1 MHPSVEKNLEKA
13 KSFFGKFSL
22 NQKIMLGAGTAFVI
36 ALIAIF
42 FIWVTRPNFQTLYS
56 NLSPEDANR
65 VVNILQSN
73 GTPYELANN
82 GTAVL
87 VPDNMVM
94 PLRIQIAGEGNLVGQ
109 GIGFEIF
116 DTVQMGQT
124 DFVQRINY
132 QRALQG
138 ELARTLS
145 EFPNVESARVHIVL
159 PEKSLFIEEQQEPSA
174 SVILRLKEPGKRFE
188 KKEIDAMVNLL
199 TMSVEGL
206 ESFNVSISD
215 NNGKALYAPKEEGG
229 ISNTQLDYRLRY
241 EANMERRIQELLA
254 PVLGMGKMVA
264 KVSADIDFSQ
274 RTIRREIFD
283 PEGQVVRSEQRT
295 EEQQSGRANLGA
307 DSADVNFRGDGLGN
321 SLSTQDGNREERLT
335 NYEINKEE
343 QNIVTDKGSVR
354 RLTVAVAVDGHY
366 VKNELGEYEYVARTQ
381 EELNQ
386 IKQLVANAVGIDIA
400 RGDTIEVTNMAF
412 GDTSLPKEP
421 SAVELLMEFA
431 RTMGAP
437 LLTALLIFIFI
448 MLVVRPAILTLIRPK
463 VEAGE
468 VLEGLEGLPSAEEQ
482 YALYEAQEREA
493 KEAAER
499 ARKAL
504 MGDDDDDLYGLS
516 PMATLEEVK
525 GRALQLAE
533 RNMDQTIRLMRRWMQ
548 QDNNNNNK
556 KEVRAA

>member
-1 MHPSVEKNLEKA
+1 MHPIVEKNIEKA
-13 KSFFGKFSL
+13 KNFWGKFTL
-22 NQKIMLGAGTAFVI
+22 NQKIMIGAGFAFVV
-36 ALIAIF
+36 AVLTIF
-42 FIWVTRPNFQTLYS
+42 TIWATRPNFQTLYT
-56 NLSPEDANR
+56 NLSAEDANR
-65 VVNILQSN
+65 VVNILKTN
-73 GTPYELANN
+73 NVPYELAEN
-82 GTAVL
+82 GTAVM
-87 VPDNMVM
+87 VPDSMVHS
-94 PLRIQIAGEGNLVGQ
+94 LRIQIAGEGNLVGQ

-145 EFPNVESARVHIVL
+145 EFPNVESARVHLVI

-199 TMSVEGL
+199 TMAVEGL

-229 ISNTQLDYRLRY
+229 VNDTQLDYRLRY
-241 EANMERRIQELLA
+241 EANLERRIQELLA
-254 PVLGMGKMVA
+254 PVLGMGKLIA

-283 PEGQVVRSEQRT
+283 PESQVVRSEQRT

-307 DSADVNFRGDGLGN
+307 DAADINFRGDGLGN

-343 QNIVTDKGSVR
+343 QNIITDKGSVR
-354 RLTVAVAVDGHY
+354 RLTVAVAVDGY
-366 VKNELGEYEYVARTQ
+366 YAKNELGVWEYVPRTE

-400 RGDTIEVTNMAF
+400 RGDTVEVSNMAF
-412 GDTSLPKEP
+412 GDSVVPVEP
-421 SAVELLMEFA
+421 TAVELLMEFA
-431 RTMGAP
+431 RTMGTP
-437 LLTALLIFIFI
+437 LLTALLLFVFI

-482 YALYEAQEREA
+482 YALYEAQEKEA

-499 ARKAL
+499 ARQSLSAES
-504 MGDDDDDLYGLS
+504 DAEEDLYGLS
-516 PMATLEEVK
+516 PLATLDEVK
-525 GRALQLAE
+525 GSALQLAE
-533 RNMDQTIRLMRRWMQ
+533 RNMDQTLRLMRRWMQ
-548 QDNNNNNK
+548 QDK
-556 KEVRAA
+556 KEIKAA

>member
-1 MHPSVEKNLEKA
+1 M
-13 KSFFGKFSL
+13 KSG
-22 NQKIMLGAGTAFVI
+22 NV
-36 ALIAIF
+36 
-42 FIWVTRPNFQTLYS
+42 
-56 NLSPEDANR
+56 
-65 VVNILQSN
+65 
-73 GTPYELANN
+73 PYQLAEN
-82 GTAVL
+82 GTAVM
-87 VPDNMVM
+87 VPDHMVNA
-94 PLRIQIAGEGNLVGQ
+94 LRIQIAGEGNLVGQ

-145 EFPNVESARVHIVL
+145 DFPNVESARVHLVI
-159 PEKSLFIEEQQEPSA
+159 PEKSLFIEEQQDPSA

-199 TMSVEGL
+199 TMAVEGL

-229 ISNTQLDYRLRY
+229 VNDTQLDYRLRY
-241 EANMERRIQELLA
+241 EANLERRIQELLA
-254 PVLGMGKMVA
+254 PVLGMGKLIA

-283 PEGQVVRSEQRT
+283 PESQVVRSEQRT
-295 EEQQSGRANLGA
+295 EEQQEGRANLGA
-307 DSADVNFRGDGLGN
+307 DAADINFRGDGLGN
-321 SLSTQDGNREERLT
+321 SLSTQEGNREERLT

-343 QNIVTDKGSVR
+343 QNIITDKGSVR
-354 RLTVAVAVDGHY
+354 RLTVAVAVDGY
-366 VKNELGEYEYVARTQ
+366 YAKNELGVYEYVPRTE

-386 IKQLVANAVGIDIA
+386 IRQLVANAVGIDIA
-400 RGDTIEVTNMAF
+400 RGDTVEVSNMAF
-412 GDTSLPKEP
+412 GDSSVPVEP
-421 SAVELLMEFA
+421 TALELLMEFA
-431 RTMGAP
+431 RTMGTP
-437 LLTALLIFIFI
+437 LLTALLFFVFI

-493 KEAAER
+493 KEVAER
-499 ARKAL
+499 ARQAL
-504 MGDDDDDLYGLS
+504 NGELTDEDAYGLS
-516 PMATLEEVK
+516 TDASLDEVK
-525 GRALQLAE
+525 GSALQLAE

-548 QDNNNNNK
+548 QDQ
-556 KEVRAA
+556 KEIKAA

>member
-1 MHPSVEKNLEKA
+1 MHPIAEKFLERSKN
-13 KSFFGKFSL
+13 FWGKFSL
-22 NQKIMLGAGTAFVI
+22 KQKIMIGAGTAFVI
-36 ALIAIF
+36 AVVAIF
-42 FIWVTRPNFQTLYS
+42 TIWATRPNYQLLYS
-56 NLSPEDANR
+56 NLSAEDANR
-65 VVNILQSN
+65 VVNILKSGN
-73 GTPYELANN
+73 VPYQLAEN
-82 GTAVL
+82 GTAVM
-87 VPDNMVM
+87 VPDHMVNS
-94 PLRIQIAGEGNLVGQ
+94 LRIQIAGEGNLVGQ

-138 ELARTLS
+138 EIARTLS
-145 EFPNVESARVHIVL
+145 EFPNVESARVHLVI
-159 PEKSLFIEEQQEPSA
+159 PEKSLFIEEQQDPSA

-199 TMSVEGL
+199 TMAVEGL

-229 ISNTQLDYRLRY
+229 INDTQLDYRLRY
-241 EANMERRIQELLA
+241 EANLERRIQELLA
-254 PVLGMGKMVA
+254 PVLGMGKLIA

-283 PEGQVVRSEQRT
+283 PESQVVRSEQRT
-295 EEQQSGRANLGA
+295 EEQQEGRANLGA
-307 DSADVNFRGDGLGN
+307 DAADINFRGDGLGN
-321 SLSTQDGNREERLT
+321 SLSTQEGNREERLT

-343 QNIVTDKGSVR
+343 QNIITDKGSVR
-354 RLTVAVAVDGHY
+354 RLTVAVAVDGY
-366 VKNELGEYEYVARTQ
+366 YAKNDLGVWEYVPRTE

-386 IKQLVANAVGIDIA
+386 IRQLVSNAVGIDIA
-400 RGDTIEVTNMAF
+400 RGDTVEVSNMAF
-412 GDTSLPKEP
+412 GDSSVPVEP
-421 SAVELLMEFA
+421 TAIELLMEFA
-431 RTMGAP
+431 RTMGTP
-437 LLTALLIFIFI
+437 LLTALLFFVFI

-493 KEAAER
+493 KEVAER
-499 ARKAL
+499 ARQAIN
-504 MGDDDDDLYGLS
+504 GEVSDEDVYGLS
-516 PMATLEEVK
+516 SEASLDEVK
-525 GRALQLAE
+525 GSALQLAE

-548 QDNNNNNK
+548 QDQ
-556 KEVRAA
+556 KEIKAA

>member
-1 MHPSVEKNLEKA
+1 MHPAVQKYMEKA
-13 KSFFGKFSL
+13 KNFWGKFTL
-22 NQKIMLGAGTAFVI
+22 NQKIMIGAGSAFVI
-36 ALIAIF
+36 ALLTIF
-42 FIWVTRPNFQTLYS
+42 TIWATRPNFQLLYS
-56 NLSPEDANR
+56 NLSAEDANR

-87 VPDNMVM
+87 VPDTMVM

-145 EFPNVESARVHIVL
+145 EFPNVESARVHLVI
-159 PEKSLFIEEQQEPSA
+159 PEKSLFIEEQQPPSA

-199 TMSVEGL
+199 TMAVEGL

-229 ISNTQLDYRLRY
+229 INDTQLDYRLRY
-241 EANMERRIQELLA
+241 EANLERRIQELLA
-254 PVLGMGKMVA
+254 PVLGMGKLIA

-283 PEGQVVRSEQRT
+283 PESQVVRSEQRT

-307 DSADVNFRGDGLGN
+307 DAADVNFRGDGLGN

-343 QNIVTDKGSVR
+343 QNIITDKGSVR
-354 RLTVAVAVDGHY
+354 RLTVAVAVDGY
-366 VKNELGEYEYVARTQ
+366 YAKNELGEWEYVPRTE

-400 RGDTIEVTNMAF
+400 RGDTIEVSNMAF
-412 GDTSLPKEP
+412 GDTVIPKEP

-431 RTMGAP
+431 RTMGTP
-437 LLTALLIFIFI
+437 LLTALLLFIFI

-499 ARKAL
+499 ARQAL
-504 MGDDDDDLYGLS
+504 EDDAADDDLYGLS
-516 PMATLEEVK
+516 PLASLEEVK

-548 QDNNNNNK
+548 QDQ
-556 KEVRAA
+556 KEVKAA

>member
-1 MHPSVEKNLEKA
+1 MHPAVQKYLEKA
-13 KSFFGKFSL
+13 KTFWGKFTL
-22 NQKIMLGAGTAFVI
+22 NQKIMIGAGGAFVI
-36 ALIAIF
+36 ALLTIF
-42 FIWVTRPNFQTLYS
+42 TIWATRPNFQTLYS
-56 NLSPEDANR
+56 NLSAEDANR
-65 VVNILQSN
+65 VVNILQGSN
-73 GTPYELANN
+73 VPYELANN
-82 GTAVL
+82 GTVIL

-94 PLRIQIAGEGNLVGQ
+94 PLRIRIAGEGNLVGQ

-138 ELARTLS
+138 ELARTLA
-145 EFPNVESARVHIVL
+145 EFPNVESARVHLVI

-229 ISNTQLDYRLRY
+229 INNTQLDYRLRY
-241 EANMERRIQELLA
+241 EANLERRIQELLA
-254 PVLGMGKMVA
+254 PVLGMGKLIA

-283 PEGQVVRSEQRT
+283 PESQVVRSEQRT

-307 DSADVNFRGDGLGN
+307 DAADINFRGDGLGN

-343 QNIVTDKGSVR
+343 QNIITDKGSVR
-354 RLTVAVAVDGHY
+354 RLTVAVAVDGY
-366 VKNELGEYEYVARTQ
+366 YAKNELGIWEYVPRTE

-400 RGDTIEVTNMAF
+400 RGDTIEVSNMAF
-412 GDTSLPKEP
+412 GDTDIPKEP
-421 SAVELLMEFA
+421 TAVELLMEFA
-431 RTMGAP
+431 RTMGTP
-437 LLTALLIFIFI
+437 LLTALLLFIFI

-499 ARKAL
+499 ARQAL
-504 MGDDDDDLYGLS
+504 EEDAAEDDLYGLS
-516 PMATLEEVK
+516 PLASLEEVK

-548 QDNNNNNK
+548 QDQ
-556 KEVRAA
+556 KEIKAS

>member
-1 MHPSVEKNLEKA
+1 MHPVIEKNLEKV
-13 KSFFGKFSL
+13 KNFWSKFTL
-22 NQKIMLGAGTAFVI
+22 NQKIIMVAGTAFVL
-36 ALIAIF
+36 ALFIIF
-42 FIWVTRPNFQTLYS
+42 TVWATRPNYQTLYS
-56 NLSPEDANR
+56 NLTPEDANR
-65 VVNILQSN
+65 VVNILKSSN
-73 GTPYELANN
+73 VSYQLANN
-82 GTAVL
+82 GTAIL
-87 VPDNMVM
+87 VPESMVNS
-94 PLRIQIAGEGNLVGQ
+94 LRIKIAGEGNLVGQ

-145 EFPNVESARVHIVL
+145 DFPNVESARVHLVI

-174 SVILRLKEPGKRFE
+174 SVILRLKEPGKRFT

-199 TMSVEGL
+199 TMAVEGL

-229 ISNTQLDYRLRY
+229 INDSQLDYRLRY

-254 PVLGMGKMVA
+254 PVLGMGKLIA
-264 KVSADIDFSQ
+264 KVSADIDYSQ

-321 SLSTQDGNREERLT
+321 SLSTQEGNREERLT

-343 QNIVTDKGSVR
+343 QNIITDKGSVR

-366 VKNELGEYEYVARTQ
+366 AKNASGEWEYVPRT
-381 EELNQ
+381 EAELNQ

-400 RGDTIEVTNMAF
+400 RGDTIEVSNMAF
-412 GDTSLPKEP
+412 GESIVPEEP
-421 SAVELLMEFA
+421 NAIELLLEFA
-431 RTMGAP
+431 RTMGTP
-437 LLTALLIFIFI
+437 LITALLIFIFI

-468 VLEGLEGLPSAEEQ
+468 VLEGLEGLPAAEEQ
-482 YALYEAQEREA
+482 YALYEAQEKEA
-493 KEAAER
+493 REAAEK

-504 MGDDDDDLYGLS
+504 SGDDSNDDLYSLS
-516 PMATLEEVK
+516 PNATLEEVK

-548 QDNNNNNK
+548 NDA
-556 KEVRAA
+556 KELTKAA

>member
-1 MHPSVEKNLEKA
+1 MHPTVEKYLEKV
-13 KSFFGKFSL
+13 KNFWGKFTL
-22 NQKIMLGAGTAFVI
+22 NQKIMIGAGT
-36 ALIAIF
+36 
-42 FIWVTRPNFQTLYS
+42 RPNYQLLYS
-56 NLSPEDANR
+56 NLSAEDANR
-65 VVNILQSN
+65 VVNILKSGN
-73 GTPYELANN
+73 VPYQLAEN
-82 GTAVL
+82 GTAVM
-87 VPDNMVM
+87 VPDHMVNA
-94 PLRIQIAGEGNLVGQ
+94 LRIQIAGEGNLVGQ

-145 EFPNVESARVHIVL
+145 DFPNVESARVHLVI
-159 PEKSLFIEEQQEPSA
+159 PEKSLFIEEQQDPSA

-199 TMSVEGL
+199 TMAVEGL

-229 ISNTQLDYRLRY
+229 VNDTQLDYRLRY
-241 EANMERRIQELLA
+241 EANLERRIQELLA
-254 PVLGMGKMVA
+254 PVLGMGKLIA

-283 PEGQVVRSEQRT
+283 PESQVVRSEQRT
-295 EEQQSGRANLGA
+295 EEQQEGRANLGA
-307 DSADVNFRGDGLGN
+307 DAADINFRGDGLGN
-321 SLSTQDGNREERLT
+321 SLSTQEGNREERLT

-343 QNIVTDKGSVR
+343 QNIITDKGSVR
-354 RLTVAVAVDGHY
+354 RLTVAVAVDGY
-366 VKNELGEYEYVARTQ
+366 YAKNELGVYEYVPRTE

-386 IKQLVANAVGIDIA
+386 IRQLVANAVGIDIA
-400 RGDTIEVTNMAF
+400 RGDTVEVSNMAF
-412 GDTSLPKEP
+412 GDSSVPVEP
-421 SAVELLMEFA
+421 TALELLMEFA
-431 RTMGAP
+431 RTMGTP
-437 LLTALLIFIFI
+437 LLTALLFFVFI

-493 KEAAER
+493 KEVAER
-499 ARKAL
+499 ARQAL
-504 MGDDDDDLYGLS
+504 NGELTDEDAYGLS
-516 PMATLEEVK
+516 TDASLDEVK
-525 GRALQLAE
+525 GSALQLAE

-548 QDNNNNNK
+548 QDQ
-556 KEVRAA
+556 KEIKAA

>member
-1 MHPSVEKNLEKA
+1 MHPTVEKYLEKV
-13 KSFFGKFSL
+13 KNFWGKFTL
-22 NQKIMLGAGTAFVI
+22 NQKIMIGAGNAFII
-36 ALIAIF
+36 AVFTIF
-42 FIWVTRPNFQTLYS
+42 TIWATRPNYQLLYS
-56 NLSPEDANR
+56 NLSAEDANR
-65 VVNILQSN
+65 VVNILKSGN
-73 GTPYELANN
+73 VPYQLAEN
-82 GTAVL
+82 GTAVM
-87 VPDNMVM
+87 VPDHMVNA
-94 PLRIQIAGEGNLVGQ
+94 LRIQIAGEGNLVGQ

-145 EFPNVESARVHIVL
+145 DFPNVESARVHLVI
-159 PEKSLFIEEQQEPSA
+159 PEKSLFIEEQQDPSA

-199 TMSVEGL
+199 TMAVEGL

-229 ISNTQLDYRLRY
+229 VNDTQLDYRLRY
-241 EANMERRIQELLA
+241 EANLERRIQELLA
-254 PVLGMGKMVA
+254 PVLGMGKLIA

-283 PEGQVVRSEQRT
+283 PESQVVRSEQRT
-295 EEQQSGRANLGA
+295 EEQQEGRANLGA
-307 DSADVNFRGDGLGN
+307 DAADINFRGDGLGN
-321 SLSTQDGNREERLT
+321 SLSTQEGNREERLT

-343 QNIVTDKGSVR
+343 QNIITDKGSVR
-354 RLTVAVAVDGHY
+354 RLTVAVAVDGY
-366 VKNELGEYEYVARTQ
+366 YAKNELGVYEYVPRTE

-386 IKQLVANAVGIDIA
+386 IRQLVANAVGIDIA
-400 RGDTIEVTNMAF
+400 RGDTVEVSNMAF
-412 GDTSLPKEP
+412 GDSSVPVEP
-421 SAVELLMEFA
+421 TALELLMEFA
-431 RTMGAP
+431 RTMGTP
-437 LLTALLIFIFI
+437 LLTALLFFVFI

-493 KEAAER
+493 KEVAER
-499 ARKAL
+499 ARQAL
-504 MGDDDDDLYGLS
+504 NGELTDEDAYGLS
-516 PMATLEEVK
+516 TDASLDEVK
-525 GRALQLAE
+525 GSALQLAE

-548 QDNNNNNK
+548 QDQ
-556 KEVRAA
+556 KEIKAA

>member
-1 MHPSVEKNLEKA
+1 MHPAVQKYLEKV
-13 KSFFGKFSL
+13 KNFWGKFTL
-22 NQKIMLGAGTAFVI
+22 NQKIMIGAGGAFVI
-36 ALIAIF
+36 ALLTIF
-42 FIWVTRPNFQTLYS
+42 TIWATRPNFQTLYS
-56 NLSPEDANR
+56 NLSAEDANR
-65 VVNILQSN
+65 VVNILQGSN
-73 GTPYELANN
+73 VPYELANN
-82 GTAVL
+82 GTAIL

-94 PLRIQIAGEGNLVGQ
+94 PLRIRIAGEGNLVGQ

-138 ELARTLS
+138 ELARTLA
-145 EFPNVESARVHIVL
+145 EFPNVESARVHLVI

-229 ISNTQLDYRLRY
+229 INDTQLDYRLRY
-241 EANMERRIQELLA
+241 EANLERRIQELLA
-254 PVLGMGKMVA
+254 PVLGMGKLIA

-283 PEGQVVRSEQRT
+283 PESQVVRSEQRT

-307 DSADVNFRGDGLGN
+307 DAADINFRGDGLGN

-343 QNIVTDKGSVR
+343 QNIITDKGSVR
-354 RLTVAVAVDGHY
+354 RLTVAVAVDGY
-366 VKNELGEYEYVARTQ
+366 YAKNELGVWEYVPRTE

-400 RGDTIEVTNMAF
+400 RGDTIEVSNMAF
-412 GDTSLPKEP
+412 GDTDIPKEP
-421 SAVELLMEFA
+421 TAVELLMEFA
-431 RTMGAP
+431 RTMGTP
-437 LLTALLIFIFI
+437 LLTALLLFIFI

-499 ARKAL
+499 ARQAL
-504 MGDDDDDLYGLS
+504 EEDAAEDDLYALS
-516 PMATLEEVK
+516 PLASLEEVK

-548 QDNNNNNK
+548 QDQ
-556 KEVRAA
+556 KEVKAS

>member
-1 MHPSVEKNLEKA
+1 MHPIVEKNIEKA
-13 KSFFGKFSL
+13 KNFWGKFTL
-22 NQKIMLGAGTAFVI
+22 NQKIMIGAGFAFVV
-36 ALIAIF
+36 AVLTIF
-42 FIWVTRPNFQTLYS
+42 TIWATRPNFQTLYT
-56 NLSPEDANR
+56 NLSAEDANR
-65 VVNILQSN
+65 VVNILKTN
-73 GTPYELANN
+73 NVPYELAEN
-82 GTAVL
+82 GTAVM
-87 VPDNMVM
+87 VPDSMVHS
-94 PLRIQIAGEGNLVGQ
+94 LRIQIAGEGNLVGQ

-145 EFPNVESARVHIVL
+145 EFPNVESARVHLVL
-159 PEKSLFIEEQQEPSA
+159 PEKRLFIEEQQEPSA

-229 ISNTQLDYRLRY
+229 VNDTQLDYRLRY
-241 EANMERRIQELLA
+241 EANLERRIQELLA
-254 PVLGMGKMVA
+254 PVLGMGKLIA

-283 PEGQVVRSEQRT
+283 PESQVVRSEQRT

-307 DSADVNFRGDGLGN
+307 DAADINFRGDGLGN

-343 QNIVTDKGSVR
+343 QNIITDKGSVR
-354 RLTVAVAVDGHY
+354 RLTVAVAVDGY
-366 VKNELGEYEYVARTQ
+366 YAKNELGVWEYVPRTE

-400 RGDTIEVTNMAF
+400 RGDTVEVSNMAF
-412 GDTSLPKEP
+412 GDSVVPVEP
-421 SAVELLMEFA
+421 TAIELLMEFA
-431 RTMGAP
+431 RTMGTP
-437 LLTALLIFIFI
+437 LLTALLLFVFI

-482 YALYEAQEREA
+482 YALYEAQEKEA

-499 ARKAL
+499 ARQSL
-504 MGDDDDDLYGLS
+504 SIESETEEDLYGLS
-516 PMATLEEVK
+516 PLATLDEVK
-525 GRALQLAE
+525 GSALQLAE
-533 RNMDQTIRLMRRWMQ
+533 RNMDQTLRLMRRWMQ
-548 QDNNNNNK
+548 QDK
-556 KEVRAA
+556 KEIKAA